1 MFAMRSDTRANA
13 SHRLA
18 TPLRVRRLAPA
29 AEAALALDHRGPA
42 QIDNETLTVLISDR
56 AEVSL
61 CASA

>member
-1 MFAMRSDTRANA
+1 MFAMEFKSRATA

-18 TPLRVRRLAPA
+18 TSLRVRRLAPA
-29 AEAALALDHRGPA
+29 IGARLAQDSRGAAPIA
-42 QIDNETLTVLISDR
+42 NETLIVPISNK

>member
-1 MFAMRSDTRANA
+1 MESNTRATA

-18 TPLRVRRLAPA
+18 TSLRVRRLPPA

-42 QIDNETLTVLISDR
+42 QIDNETLIVPISDR
-56 AEVSL
+56 AEVPL